1 MRVLVLLLAINAFSN
16 PLNNDYLVIHQKQ
29 FTVEG
34 NTSVG
39 RFECHYL
46 FSSRDTLFFNHQRQT
61 RTSSVS
67 IPVRAFS
74 CGNFFLNHDF
84 RKTLRAK
91 EFPNITIDFLRIKP
105 HKNGLIC
112 DVRIHLA
119 GKTKTYRQVRLWS
132 EQGDLIGEMSI
143 QFSEFNLTPPKKAG
157 GIVRVKEE
165 IRLRLRLTTENI

>member
-1 MRVLVLLLAINAFSN
+1 MRVLVLLLSICAFSK
-16 PLNNDYLVIHQKQ
+16 PLNNDYLVIHHKQ

-46 FSSRDTLFFNHQRQT
+46 LSSRDTLFFNSHRQA

-74 CGNFFLNHDF
+74 CGNFLLNHDF

-105 HKNGLIC
+105 HKNGFNC

-132 EQGDLIGEMSI
+132 EHGDLIGEMNI
-143 QFSEFNLTPPKKAG
+143 QFSDFDLTPPKKAA
-157 GIVRVKEE
+157 GIVRVNEE
-165 IRLRLRLTTENI
+165 IRLRLRLTAENI